1 MRETATISLCNAGR
15 TVQSAQGPTTLQR
28 HRRAKRKKCCLIVAE
43 CVHMSLE
50 QTKDGCNDTE
60 NTGGPGNDHGVS
72 CAGRSVAG
80 ARTSGAGSVFRV
92 SLTSAGEGSLDR
104 RGAASLALERVAS
117 RRNVARGQQ
126 SESTTDI
133 TQFRELNTANRL
145 AHDIQT
151 G

>member
-1 MRETATISLCNAGR
+1 
-15 TVQSAQGPTTLQR
+15 
-28 HRRAKRKKCCLIVAE
+28 
-43 CVHMSLE
+43 MSLE

-92 SLTSAGEGSLDR
+92 SLTSAGECSLDR

-117 RRNVARGQQ
+117 RRDVARGQQ

-145 AHDIQT
+145 AYDIQT
-151 G
+151 R